1 MREGVEAHFS
11 DFWNY
16 LDILPP
22 IFIFTA
28 EILNLFNFV
37 DYRLI
42 RTLYAYTAIAMWLR
56 FLYFFRIYKATNFYI
71 KMITEVIKDMGQFF
85 FILSIAIIAFGH
97 TFYIYF
103 KNHNVVSE
111 TLIIND
117 DGTETIVRTQDSIS
131 EFDNFLYAL
140 LYSYLLSIGE
150 FGTDNFPIFG
160 ETAAWF
166 FFILSSLFVLIVMLN
181 LLISIVSETFARVNG
196 DKERIMYQD
205 MVDLIVENQFL
216 IMEDEMMTT
225 N

>member
-1 MREGVEAHFS
+1 MREGISDHFS

-37 DYRLI
+37 DHRLI
-42 RTLYAYTAIAMWLR
+42 RSLYAYTAIVMWLR
-56 FLYFFRIYKATNFYI
+56 FLYFFRIIKATNFYI

-85 FILSIAIIAFGH
+85 FILSIAMIAFGH

-103 KNHNVVSE
+103 KNHNVVSSVMV
-111 TLIIND
+111 IND
-117 DGTETIVRTQDSIS
+117 DGSETIIRTQDSVS
-131 EFDNFLYAL
+131 EFDNLAYAM

-150 FGTDNFPIFG
+150 FGTDNFAIFG

-166 FFILSSLFVLIVMLN
+166 FFILSTLIVLIVMLN

-196 DKERIMYQD
+196 DKERIMY
-205 MVDLIVENQFL
+205 
-216 IMEDEMMTT
+216 
-225 N
+225 